1 MRTRLALAVVA
12 LVVAAPLQHSWHP
25 WRSAS
30 AEETTRFVSALEDVP
45 LMPGLTEL
53 PDAAVRLDTAEGRI
67 VVAWATGAI
76 DEASIAA
83 FYART
88 LPQLGWTAGG
98 RERYLREGEAL
109 QLDMFRG
116 EILTLR
122 YTLSPD

>member
-1 MRTRLALAVVA
+1 MRTRLALALVA
-12 LVVAAPLQHSWHP
+12 LVVAGPLQHAWHP
-25 WRSAS
+25 WRPAWGED
-30 AEETTRFVSALEDVP
+30 ATRFISALEDVP

-67 VVAWATGAI
+67 VVAWATGAV
-76 DEASIAA
+76 DEAGIAA

-88 LPQLGWTAGG
+88 LPQLGWTAEG
-98 RERYLREGEAL
+98 RERYRREGEAL

-122 YTLSPD
+122 YTLSPE